1 VKLRPAEIIFG
12 TNFLFYPDIKG
23 YYIRIEK
30 KVCSK
35 EKRILHLKVDS
46 KSAK

>member
-12 TNFLFYPDIKG
+12 TNFIFYLDIKG

-30 KVCSK
+30 KVFSK
-35 EKRILHLKVDS
+35 EKRIIRLKVDS